1 MFHPTLKIKIY
12 QEDLVFGPGLVILM
26 EHILVTESM
35 KDACGEMGM
44 SYSKGWKIINRAE
57 KELGYELLER
67 RHGGKSGG
75 KCTVTEKGKSL
86 MKRYRQMEEETRDC
100 LQKSFEKYFPEY
112 QRIREIF
119 LSFRSIIKNRSQ
131 NKTVSR
137 KWRKKD
143 AELDKRTAEKQCKDE
158 FL

>member
-57 KELGYELLER
+57 KELGYELLAR
-67 RHGGKSGG
+67 RQFS
-75 KCTVTEKGKSL
+75 CCQ
-86 MKRYRQMEEETRDC
+86 RRDAR
-100 LQKSFEKYFPEY
+100 F
-112 QRIREIF
+112 
-119 LSFRSIIKNRSQ
+119 
-131 NKTVSR
+131 
-137 KWRKKD
+137 
-143 AELDKRTAEKQCKDE
+143 
-158 FL
+158 

>member
-75 KCTVTEKGKSL
+75 KCTVTEKRKVPDEALSPDGKRNKGL
-86 MKRYRQMEEETRDC
+86 PAEE
-100 LQKSFEKYFPEY
+100 L
-112 QRIREIF
+112 
-119 LSFRSIIKNRSQ
+119 
-131 NKTVSR
+131 
-137 KWRKKD
+137 
-143 AELDKRTAEKQCKDE
+143 
-158 FL
+158 

>member
-12 QEDLVFGPGLVILM
+12 QEDLVLGPGLVILM

-67 RHGGKSGG
+67 RHGGKAGG
-75 KCTVTEKGKSL
+75 KMYS
-86 MKRYRQMEEETRDC
+86 D
-100 LQKSFEKYFPEY
+100 S
-112 QRIREIF
+112 
-119 LSFRSIIKNRSQ
+119 
-131 NKTVSR
+131 
-137 KWRKKD
+137 KK
-143 AELDKRTAEKQCKDE
+143 ESP
-158 FL
+158 

>member
-67 RHGGKSGG
+67 RHGGKRKVPDEALSPDG
-75 KCTVTEKGKSL
+75 KRNKGL
-86 MKRYRQMEEETRDC
+86 PAEE
-100 LQKSFEKYFPEY
+100 L
-112 QRIREIF
+112 
-119 LSFRSIIKNRSQ
+119 
-131 NKTVSR
+131 
-137 KWRKKD
+137 
-143 AELDKRTAEKQCKDE
+143 
-158 FL
+158 

>member
-75 KCTVTEKGKSL
+75 KCTVTEKG
-86 MKRYRQMEEETRDC
+86 RDC

-112 QRIREIF
+112 QRIR
-119 LSFRSIIKNRSQ
+119 
-131 NKTVSR
+131 
-137 KWRKKD
+137 
-143 AELDKRTAEKQCKDE
+143 
-158 FL
+158 

>member
-1 MFHPTLKIKIY
+1 MRDVSSDIKIKIY

-75 KCTVTEKGKSL
+75 KMYGDRKRKVPDEALSPDGKRNKGL
-86 MKRYRQMEEETRDC
+86 PAEE
-100 LQKSFEKYFPEY
+100 L
-112 QRIREIF
+112 
-119 LSFRSIIKNRSQ
+119 
-131 NKTVSR
+131 
-137 KWRKKD
+137 
-143 AELDKRTAEKQCKDE
+143 
-158 FL
+158 